1 MTVSVPENLSA
12 ELALIFRITHIRNVP
27 WILEHGLH
35 CESSRVRDPD
45 FVSIGSE
52 DVIPKRA
59 VREVPIPPGGAL
71 PDYVPFYFTP
81 RTPMLYN
88 IKTGS
93 GQGVVRRPMSE
104 IVVLVSSLHRLR
116 DQAVAFVFTDRHALM
131 ATARFSSDL
140 ADLDWLRW
148 GDLRHSD
155 FARDADDPGKFEQ
168 YQAEALAHHA
178 VPLAALLGIAC
189 FNEQTRGTIVEEA
202 SRRHLRVDVACR
214 PRWFV

>member
-59 VREVPIPPGGAL
+59 VREVPTPPGGAL

-116 DQAVAFVFTDRHALM
+116 DQAVAFVFTDRHALRRPPGSRRTSQIWIGS
-131 ATARFSSDL
+131 AGVTCGTAS
-140 ADLDWLRW
+140 
-148 GDLRHSD
+148 
-155 FARDADDPGKFEQ
+155 
-168 YQAEALAHHA
+168 
-178 VPLAALLGIAC
+178 LLGT
-189 FNEQTRGTIVEEA
+189 QTTRA
-202 SRRHLRVDVACR
+202 SSSSTKPRLWHITRYHLRPFSESLASTSR
-214 PRWFV
+214 HEEQS